1 MSHSAGPN
9 HKKTRMTTTSTKT
22 PQSLDELLRAR
33 YGADAQGEIRT
44 AQYNAVI
51 QTLLSH
57 RSVRAY
63 RSEPLPAGTLELLV
77 AAAQSAA
84 SSSNLQ
90 AFSLVAVEHPERK
103 ARLAKLCRDQRHIHE
118 APLFLVWLA
127 DLSRLNRVAFQVNG
141 ESAPGLDYLE
151 SFLVAVIDAALAA
164 QSAVVAA
171 ESLGL
176 GTVYIG
182 AIRNHPEQVAE
193 ELGLPAQ
200 VLPVFGLV
208 VGYPDEARP
217 AAIKPRLPAQVV
229 LHRERYDASN
239 EAESFT
245 RYDESLAA
253 FQASQHL
260 PTVGWTKTAA
270 ARGRVEALGTRT
282 RLAAAV
288 AKLGFRLD

>member
-1 MSHSAGPN
+1 
-9 HKKTRMTTTSTKT
+9 MTTTSTT
-22 PQSLDELLRAR
+22 NGASLEELLRAR
-33 YGADAQGEIRT
+33 YGADPQGEIRA
-44 AQYNAVI
+44 AQCHTVLE
-51 QTLLSH
+51 TLLSH

-63 RSEPLPAGTLELLV
+63 RSDPLPQGTLELLV

-90 AFSLVAVEHPERK
+90 AFSVVAVEDQERK
-103 ARLAKLCRDQRHIHE
+103 ARLAKLCRDQRHIHD

-127 DLSRLNRVAFQVNG
+127 DLSRLDRVAHQVTG

-164 QSAVVAA
+164 QSAAVAA

-182 AIRNHPEQVAE
+182 AIRNHPERVAE
-193 ELGLPAQ
+193 ELGLPPR
-200 VLPVFGLV
+200 VMPVFGLV
-208 VGYPDEARP
+208 VGYPDETRP
-217 AAIKPRLPAQVV
+217 AAMKPRLPARVV
-229 LHRERYDASN
+229 LHREQYDASA
-239 EAESFT
+239 EPESFT
-245 RYDESLAA
+245 RYDEVLAA
-253 FQASQHL
+253 FQASQKL

-282 RLAAAV
+282 QLAAAV
-288 AKLGFRLD
+288 TKLGFRLD